1 MSPAG
6 GALPPGGLT
15 CSCVVPSWEF
25 DGRATSWNR
34 FPLGDCQRPHVLR
47 RRGCQRATRVRCD
60 ATREDRCQGCGKR
73 HNRRLKRLISSGF
86 TGRPSGFFFGTLT
99 APGIDVLPWD
109 DSACSHRPGVPCSGK
124 RGCRVHSL
132 DVARW
137 NGHAPQAWSWFVT
150 ASRRELAGVDVQFWK
165 CWRRRIV
172 ARCTVMRSC
181 GPRACQRLGCV
192 KRGTP
197 LDCCRHVSGVGL
209 SFLLGLPVEVGSNRV
224 KVERGGV
231 DGPGV
236 RG

>member
-1 MSPAG
+1 
-6 GALPPGGLT
+6 
-15 CSCVVPSWEF
+15 VVPSWEF

-34 FPLGDCQRPHVLR
+34 FPLGDCQRPNVLR
-47 RRGCQRATRVRCD
+47 CRGCQRATRVRCD

-165 CWRRRIV
+165 CWETQDRGALHCHAIV
-172 ARCTVMRSC
+172 WAQGVSEARLREAWNAARLLPSRF
-181 GPRACQRLGCV
+181 GSRATGSF
-192 KRGTP
+192 GAT
-197 LDCCRHVSGVGL
+197 SGSWIESGQ
-209 SFLLGLPVEVGSNRV
+209 G
-224 KVERGGV
+224 
-231 DGPGV
+231 
-236 RG
+236 